1 MIAFGDRVREARQRI
16 RTPAGGRL
24 TQSDLAVA
32 VGVERNT
39 VSRWENSGVCPKD
52 PQVIRKLAAVLK
64 VSADWLLA
72 DDDGGQPWT
81 PGGPESGGVATRGNG
96 GGRSG
101 RVGGV
106 GASAASEVLAYRMPP
121 AAYER
126 VHGYIERVEHAG
138 ATPDQAEEV
147 ARLLVEAAATRL
159 RGASPRDRPIAAV
172 IADIDAAWRYAA
184 SILRSEGVEVDVAD
198 KPADVAQ
205 PVVEGDRRNSENG
218 H

>member
-96 GGRSG
+96 GGRAG
-101 RVGGV
+101 RVGV
-106 GASAASEVLAYRMPP
+106 MGAAGAAGEVLAYRMPP

-138 ATPDQAEEV
+138 ATAEQAEEV
-147 ARLLVEAAATRL
+147 ARILVEAAATRL
-159 RGASPRDRPIAAV
+159 RGAVPRDRPVAAV
-172 IADIDAAWRYAA
+172 IADIDAAWRYA
-184 SILRSEGVEVDVAD
+184 STILRAEGVGVDVAD
-198 KPADVAQ
+198 RPADVAE
-205 PVVEGDRRNSENG
+205 PVADG
-218 H
+218 

>member
-16 RTPAGGRL
+16 RTAAGGRL

-81 PGGPESGGVATRGNG
+81 PGGPDSGGAAARGNG
-96 GGRSG
+96 GGRSP
-101 RVGGV
+101 RVGV
-106 GASAASEVLAYRMPP
+106 GGAGPASEVLAYRMPP

-138 ATPDQAEEV
+138 ATPEQAEEV
-147 ARLLVEAAATRL
+147 ARVLVDAAATRL
-159 RGASPRDRPIAAV
+159 RGAAPRDRPITAV

-184 SILRSEGVEVDVAD
+184 SILRAEGITVDVTDRPAEVTPPVAD
-198 KPADVAQ
+198 
-205 PVVEGDRRNSENG
+205 G
-218 H
+218 

>member
-52 PQVIRKLAAVLK
+52 PQVIRKLAAVLR
-64 VSADWLLA
+64 VSTDWLLA
-72 DDDGGQPWT
+72 EDDGGQPWS
-81 PGGPESGGVATRGNG
+81 PGGTESGVGVAPRGNG
-96 GGRSG
+96 GRTGRGNGHNSG
-101 RVGGV
+101 
-106 GASAASEVLAYRMPP
+106 GAGEVLTYRMPP

-126 VHGYIERVEHAG
+126 VHGYIERIEHAG

-147 ARLLVEAAATRL
+147 ARVLVEAATTRL
-159 RGASPRDRPIAAV
+159 RAAATRDRPIGSV
-172 IADIDAAWRYAA
+172 LADIDAAWRYV
-184 SILRSEGVEVDVAD
+184 SSVLRSEGMELDVAD
-198 KPADVAQ
+198 RPADVAE
-205 PVVEGDRRNSENG
+205 PVVEN
-218 H
+218 

>member
-1 MIAFGDRVREARQRI
+1 VIAFGDRVREARQRI

-72 DDDGGQPWT
+72 DDDGGQPWAS
-81 PGGPESGGVATRGNG
+81 GGPESGGVVTRGNG
-96 GGRSG
+96 GGRAG
-101 RVGGV
+101 RVGV
-106 GASAASEVLAYRMPP
+106 MGAAGAAGEVLAYRMPP

-126 VHGYIERVEHAG
+126 VHGYIERVEQAG
-138 ATPDQAEEV
+138 ATPEQAEEV
-147 ARLLVEAAATRL
+147 ARILVEAAATRL
-159 RGASPRDRPIAAV
+159 RGAVPRDRPVAAV
-172 IADIDAAWRYAA
+172 IADIDAAWRYA
-184 SILRSEGVEVDVAD
+184 STILRAEGVGVDVAD
-198 KPADVAQ
+198 RPADVAQ
-205 PVVEGDRRNSENG
+205 PVVDG
-218 H
+218 

>member
-96 GGRSG
+96 GGRGG
-101 RVGGV
+101 RVGV
-106 GASAASEVLAYRMPP
+106 MGAAGAAGEVLAYRMPP

-138 ATPDQAEEV
+138 ATAEQAEEV
-147 ARLLVEAAATRL
+147 ARILVDAAATRL
-159 RGASPRDRPIAAV
+159 RGAVPRDRPVAAV
-172 IADIDAAWRYAA
+172 IADIDAAWRYA
-184 SILRSEGVEVDVAD
+184 STILRAEGVGVDVAD
-198 KPADVAQ
+198 RPAEVAQ
-205 PVVEGDRRNSENG
+205 PVADG
-218 H
+218 